1 MQAGF
6 RSDSGW
12 NSRAA
17 AIPRSVA
24 AAAMILA
31 GCAGMRDSL
40 DQIRG
45 VAPDDGSCSI
55 VILEA
60 GTSRVLSSQSVHGRF
75 SVGLGLGDEYPRKVD
90 ITGVCNGKTVKFFG
104 GIVPGSIGVT
114 ELGTVAP

>member
-1 MQAGF
+1 MRASLGKAGV
-6 RSDSGW
+6 
-12 NSRAA
+12 
-17 AIPRSVA
+17 VA
-24 AAAMILA
+24 AMVLA
-31 GCAGMRDSL
+31 GCAGALDSL

-60 GTSRVLSSQSVHGRF
+60 GTTRVLSSQSVRGRF
-75 SVGLGLGDEYPRKVD
+75 SVGFGLGDDNPRKVD
-90 ITGVCNGKTVKFFG
+90 ITGVCDGKTVKFFG

>member
-1 MQAGF
+1 
-6 RSDSGW
+6 
-12 NSRAA
+12 
-17 AIPRSVA
+17 
-24 AAAMILA
+24 MILA
-31 GCAGMRDSL
+31 GCAGVRDSL

-60 GTSRVLSSQSVHGRF
+60 GTSRVLSSQSVRGRF
-75 SVGLGLGDEYPRKVD
+75 SVGFGLGDEYPRKVD

-114 ELGTVAP
+114 DLGTVAP